1 MPNAAHYAATRAYVQ
16 SLAEALHVELAP
28 LGVDVLAAAP
38 GPTHSGFAERADMR
52 MGRARTPP
60 DVARGVLDALGR
72 RPTAL
77 PGLRSRALRSAVAP
91 LPRRVRVMGSV
102 MAGMTN
108 HQDPKRP
115 RQA

>member
-28 LGVDVLAAAP
+28 LGVDVL
-38 GPTHSGFAERADMR
+38 
-52 MGRARTPP
+52 
-60 DVARGVLDALGR
+60 GR

-77 PGLRSRALRSAVAP
+77 PGLLSRALRSAVAP

-102 MAGMTN
+102 MAGMTS

>member
-1 MPNAAHYAATRAYVQ
+1 MPNAARHAATRAYVQ

-52 MGRARTPP
+52 MGRALTPP
-60 DVARGVLDALGR
+60 DVARG
-72 RPTAL
+72 
-77 PGLRSRALRSAVAP
+77 RALRSAVAP